1 MSGGGGIQIK
11 VYAIVYANC
20 ASRVGGG
27 VKNSGKFACVLKSD
41 LQ

>member
-1 MSGGGGIQIK
+1 MGVGGGGGIQIK

-27 VKNSGKFACVLKSD
+27 GKKFWKICVRTKV
-41 LQ
+41 